1 MAMSTNLQRKHS
13 LGLLRSHGLCHEPKD
28 IRAEGY
34 LRTRYHWVNLVL
46 GAKLNCRAGD
56 RGLKWLIDEAAT
68 FAHLQMNMRD
78 LEEK

>member
-13 LGLLRSHGLCHEPKD
+13 LGLLLSHGLCHEPKD

-34 LRTRYHWVNLVL
+34 LRTRYHWVNLVF